1 MDPEDRIEDDE
12 LLDILEDMGVEMPEA
27 EDDEDDRGL
36 SEDEVEG
43 VFSSAVQDA
52 IDFIESELSEPRI
65 RAQRYFDGEVDL
77 QHEAGRSRVV
87 STKTRDTVRAI
98 KPSLM
103 RVFLS
108 STKPV
113 EYIPTGP
120 EDVLIAQQ
128 ATDYAH
134 WLFQQCS
141 GYRVLSDVF
150 QDALVKRMGI
160 AKAYFEPKDDVSI
173 YTYTGLND
181 LQYQALIM
189 DPDIE
194 ILEHGMSQSM
204 TSAAGPDGQM
214 VEQAE
219 TTHSLKVSRTVTTG
233 KIVIDSIPPEEFF
246 FDRNARGLHDCY
258 VCGQR
263 TDMRVG
269 DLVAMGYDFDEVSEL
284 DSSTD
289 SDTVVE
295 QEEEARRGYS
305 LNVDDDENPIDP
317 SMKKV
322 MVTEAYM
329 RVDVD
334 GTGIPTLHRAIL
346 GGSAYKLLSVE
357 PADELPYA
365 VFEIDPEPHTMVG
378 RSIADLT
385 MNDQDAATAILRGIL
400 DNVQM
405 TNNPRLAMLDGA
417 VNPDDVLNNEIGAI
431 VRMTQL
437 GAVQP
442 LEVPFTAGQTLAAM
456 QYIDGMVEQKT
467 GVTRASMGLD
477 PDALQSTTK
486 AAVAATVQAAAG
498 QVEVMA
504 RNLAEGGMRQLF
516 GILLRLSVKHANGPQ
531 MIRLNNMYQPVDPRV
546 WNTSM
551 DVGVNIGLG
560 TGREEEKAAAYRE
573 ILGLQMQIWQAYG
586 PTNGIVSLTGIRNTL
601 SDMAAS
607 AGIRNTERYFA
618 PMNPQ
623 IEQQMMAQAQQA
635 AQQAQQQGGQSD
647 PNAAFMQAEMMKAQ
661 VKQQGDAMR
670 MQLDAQKAAAAHQL
684 KVTEFMADDDR
695 KRDQMAQEM
704 ALKNAELLG
713 KYGLQANEQAIR
725 AEQERQRNM
734 GGPQ

>member
-1 MDPEDRIEDDE
+1 MEPEDRIEDDE
-12 LLDILEDMGVEMPEA
+12 LLDILEDMGVEMPEPDEA
-27 EDDEDDRGL
+27 EDDRGL

-43 VFSSAVQDA
+43 ILSTAVQDA
-52 IDFIESELSEPRI
+52 IDFIESELADDRI
-65 RAQRYFDGEVDL
+65 RAQRYFDGECDL
-77 QHEAGRSRVV
+77 EYEAGRSKVV

-120 EDVLIAQQ
+120 EDVMIAQQ

-134 WLFQQCS
+134 WLFQQCN

-160 AKAYFEPKDDVSI
+160 AKAYYETTDRAEI

-181 LQYQALIM
+181 LQYQALIV
-189 DPDIE
+189 DPDID
-194 ILEHGMSQSM
+194 ILEHSVTESM
-204 TSAAGPDGQM
+204 TAVSTPDGQQ
-214 VEQAE
+214 VDQAE
-219 TTHSLKVSRTVTTG
+219 SSHDLKIARTVTSG
-233 KIVIDSIPPEEFF
+233 KIVIDSVPPEEFF
-246 FDRNARGLHDCY
+246 FDRNARSLHDSY
-258 VCGQR
+258 ICGQR

-269 DLVAMGYDFDEVSEL
+269 DLVAMGFDFDEVSQL

-305 LNVDDDENPIDP
+305 LNVDDDEDATDP

-334 GTGIPTLHRAIL
+334 GTGVPTLQRAIL

-357 PADELPYA
+357 PVDELPYA

-378 RSIADLT
+378 RSVADLT

-486 AAVAATVQAAAG
+486 SAVAATVQAAAG
-498 QVEVMA
+498 QIEVMA

-516 GILLRLSVKHANGPQ
+516 GVLLRLIVKHAPGEQ
-531 MIRLNNMYQPVDPRV
+531 MMRLNNMYQPVDPRV

-573 ILGLQMQIWQAYG
+573 ILALQMQIWQSYG
-586 PTNGIVSLTGIRNTL
+586 PTNGVVSLTGIRNTL

-623 IEQQMMAQAQQA
+623 IEQQLMMQAQQA
-635 AQQAQQQGGQSD
+635 AQQAQQGQQQGD
-647 PNAAFMQAEMMKAQ
+647 PNAAFMQTEMMKTQA
-661 VKQQGDAMR
+661 KQQSDAMR

-695 KRDQMAQEM
+695 KRDQMAQEL

-713 KYGLQANEQAIR
+713 KYGLQANEQMIR